1 MAHRTD
7 LDCALSYGTAPCF
20 YRDRMS
26 HVIWRLASQG
36 FPMSQHSINSNSWFN
51 ELNPTLRQLF
61 LEVTCIGSS
70 FNMGYKLDPYMFQEF
85 IVSLGYR
92 LISFHAIGS
101 PSPQLEN
108 KVDRAVHIGL
118 TVFLTT
124 LFLRRGDR
132 CFLRYKPV
140 AKHLTCVVD
149 TGLDEEHNDLMLWL
163 LFIGGV
169 SVLGDLDTTWLS
181 MRMRHAAQSLNLT
194 SWKGIQLCLVQFP
207 WINVLHNEAGEALW
221 KQLEE

>member
-1 MAHRTD
+1 
-7 LDCALSYGTAPCF
+7 
-20 YRDRMS
+20 
-26 HVIWRLASQG
+26 
-36 FPMSQHSINSNSWFN
+36 
-51 ELNPTLRQLF
+51 LF